1 MRKKTYLVFELL
13 MAVAL
18 TGLNVAFLNG
28 YAMGTIMFKSTASLF
43 FVLAGLCGYIR
54 NKKNRGFSRFMLA
67 GFICCMMGDIFLSLD
82 SSGLL
87 FVSGVASFAGAHI
100 LYSAAFC
107 KVSPVKKTDIPI
119 TVALFIG
126 LVLLLCFGNFDF
138 QGLFPVLIIYSAI
151 ISFMVIKALSL
162 WRCRRGD
169 ISGIKLVMAGS
180 ILFLISDIVL
190 LFWLFGIGV
199 AKEVQSVNWVLYYMA
214 QGCLSSAL
222 NTRWH

>member
-1 MRKKTYLVFELL
+1 MLSGMEYVYAGHRKPC
-13 MAVAL
+13 
-18 TGLNVAFLNG
+18 
-28 YAMGTIMFKSTASLF
+28 
-43 FVLAGLCGYIR
+43 VLAPTQD
-54 NKKNRGFSRFMLA
+54 NWK
-67 GFICCMMGDIFLSLD
+67 LS
-82 SSGLL
+82 
-87 FVSGVASFAGAHI
+87 FV
-100 LYSAAFC
+100 
-107 KVSPVKKTDIPI
+107 
-119 TVALFIG
+119 
-126 LVLLLCFGNFDF
+126 GNFDF
-138 QGLFPVLIIYSAI
+138 QGLFPVLIIYPAI

-199 AKEVQSVNWVLYYMA
+199 AKEVQSVNWILYYMA